1 MSKHDR
7 ISRKTFM
14 QSSALAFAGLSTHL
28 GWSSTGSWVERN
40 RKNYK
45 IKNALLETGFERDDN
60 GEVVRTLTDLFTVE
74 IREGKMVKIEKNNPH
89 LSDAINAMGYLML
102 PSFKDMHIH
111 IDKTFYGGGWK
122 ATEKRKDGVKG
133 MIALEQKILP
143 DLLEDSTYKAEQ
155 CIALLHTKGT
165 SHIRN
170 QTNIEPTSGLRS
182 LENYLKA
189 LDHKKGT
196 FSSEIVLFPQHGVFY
211 TPTAPLLKEAAQ
223 YDQVDFIGG
232 VDPYYIDGSI
242 EKTIDYTV
250 QLALDNHKGI
260 DIHTHRTDK
269 HALKLVEYIIDKVN
283 ENPELKGKTYL
294 SHCFILGA
302 LDSRKQEEIAEKLSA
317 AQVGVNST
325 IPFGRLIMPIPILYK
340 YGVKVRTGTDSIMDH
355 WNSWGSGSVL
365 QKANIMAQLY
375 DYRTELELS
384 RSLRIATGDVLP
396 LDEKGNQQ
404 WPKVGDAANLAFLEA
419 SCSAEAVARIADVK
433 LLIHEGNRVF

>member
-1 MSKHDR
+1 
-7 ISRKTFM
+7 M
-14 QSSALAFAGLSTHL
+14 QSSALAFAGLSAHL
-28 GWSSTGSWVERN
+28 GWSSTGSWTDQKAN

-45 IKNALLETGFERDDN
+45 IKNVRLETGFERDDN
-60 GEVVRTLTDLFTVE
+60 GEVVRTQTDLFTIE
-74 IREGKMVKIEKNNPH
+74 IKEGKVIKIEKNNPH
-89 LSDAINAMGYLML
+89 LSEAMNAKGYLML
-102 PSFKDMHIH
+102 PSFRDMHIH
-111 IDKTFYGGGWK
+111 IDKTFYGSGWK
-122 ATEKRKDGVKG
+122 ATKRRKDGVKG

-143 DLLEDSTYKAEQ
+143 DLLENSTYKAEK
-155 CIALLHTKGT
+155 CIELLHAKGT

-189 LDHKKGT
+189 LENKKSS

-211 TPTAPLLKEAAQ
+211 TPTAPLLEEAAQ
-223 YDQVDFIGG
+223 HDLVDFIGG

-242 EKTIDYTV
+242 EKTIDFTV

-260 DIHTHRTDK
+260 DIHTHRRDE
-269 HALKLVEYIIDKVN
+269 HALKLVEYIIGKVN

-302 LDSRKQEEIAEKLSA
+302 LEPKKQEEIAQKLGA
-317 AQVGVNST
+317 AQIGVNST
-325 IPFGRLIMPIPILYK
+325 IPFGHLIMPIPLLYK
-340 YGVKVRTGTDSIMDH
+340 YGVKVQTGTDSIMDH

-396 LDEKGNQQ
+396 LDDTGNQK
-404 WPKVGDAANLAFLEA
+404 WPKVGDAANLVFIEA
-419 SCSAEAVARIADVK
+419 SCSAEAVARVSDVK
-433 LLIHEGNRVF
+433 FLIHEGNRVF